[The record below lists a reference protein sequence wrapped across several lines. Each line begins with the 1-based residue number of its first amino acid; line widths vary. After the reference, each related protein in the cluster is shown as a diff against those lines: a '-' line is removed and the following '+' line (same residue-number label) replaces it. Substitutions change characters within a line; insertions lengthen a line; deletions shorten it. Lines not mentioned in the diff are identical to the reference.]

1 MTLLSERLQQPD
13 LVGLSDAQAANAL
26 NAPDATLPGVPV
38 EFSCRAIAE
47 SAVLSGELA
56 LLRIV
61 AARGEIPADLT
72 PNGTAIPL
80 PTQAI
85 ATILTMLDAVD
96 RDLRVDPATAGSQI
110 QVMLDAIE
118 VMGLLSSVTKA
129 AILSKAT
136 RSPSWAEAHGV
147 IVEEWTVAAARA
159 GAQAVTVLEWISNG
173 SAPGGGVHEQV
184 RLQLANGS
192 EVAPIFNLPMA
203 GNATLRAAALN
214 VWLSNNAHVL
224 H

>member
-1 MTLLSERLQQPD
+1 MTVLSDRLQQPD
-13 LVGLSDAQAANAL
+13 MTALSDTQAANAL
-26 NAPDATLPGVPV
+26 NAPDTALPAVPV

-72 PNGTAIPL
+72 PNSTAIPL

-96 RDLRVDPATAGSQI
+96 RDLRVDPATAGGQI

-118 VMGLLSSVTKA
+118 AMGLLSSVTKA
-129 AILSKAT
+129 AILSKAS

-159 GAQAVTVLEWISNG
+159 GTQAVTVLEWISNG

-184 RLQLANGS
+184 RLQLPSGS

-214 VWLSNNAHVL
+214 VWLHNNAHVL